1 MFKSGKQLS
10 ALTSRIR
17 EKKLW
22 VGGLVVALAIPL
34 TVLPG
39 LERSE
44 PTSAGAQP
52 NGEDKQVAGGSG
64 YQVRCWQLGQLIF
77 EENNLRIPEA
87 SLKLGLKLNGS
98 GQRPVYL
105 IETTN
110 STCLIKPSDVKE

>member
-1 MFKSGKQLS
+1 MFKSGKQFS
-10 ALTSRIR
+10 ALASRIK
-17 EKKLW
+17 EKKLLIA
-22 VGGLVVALAIPL
+22 GLVAALAIPI

-44 PTSAGAQP
+44 PTSSGAQSYSA
-52 NGEDKQVAGGSG
+52 EVASGAG

-77 EENNLRIPEA
+77 EENNLKIPEA

-98 GQRPVYL
+98 SQRAVYL